1 MSQNL
6 HRWVTQSIAIP
17 PPSQP
22 PHHDSVGRSE
32 GRPGYPRHR
41 DYSGF
46 HHGGTDGLIR
56 VELGYPHTNFD
67 R

>member
-1 MSQNL
+1 ML
-6 HRWVTQSIAIP
+6 EP
-17 PPSQP
+17 PPLSDPVDSDPTSSQL
-22 PHHDSVGRSE
+22 PHHNSVGRSE
-32 GRPGYPRHR
+32 GGPGYFRHC
-41 DYSGF
+41 DYSGC